1 MIQLE
6 RVHHSSFQFTEKSR
20 NKKFKYLKKISK
32 EKMKIIC
39 AGYNRTGT
47 KSCSRALE
55 ILGYKVADLYETAEY
70 LRLVKRATSML
81 VTDV

>member
-20 NKKFKYLKKISK
+20 NKKFKYPKKILKNSK

-70 LRLVKRATSML
+70 LRFVKWCASSR
-81 VTDV
+81 